1 MTAVARA
8 YDGSS
13 SIEMIWR
20 LVETVRI
27 RRCLDSRCAA
37 AFRSAT
43 SAGPRVEF
51 VASRGTRFVQRTS
64 PESWSLLRSAVR
76 TASRS
81 DCGVGCSALVV
92 EVDVEVNVVV
102 ELAWFPLEQPASA
115 TLEA

>member
-13 SIEMIWR
+13 LIERIWR
-20 LVETVRI
+20 LLETVRI

-37 AFRSAT
+37 AFRSST
-43 SAGPRVEF
+43 SAGPRVDF
-51 VASRGTRFVQRTS
+51 VASLGTRFVQRTS

-81 DCGVGCSALVV
+81 DWGVGCFALVV
-92 EVDVEVNVVV
+92 ETVDVVV
-102 ELAWFPLEQPASA
+102 ELACFDPPE
-115 TLEA
+115 